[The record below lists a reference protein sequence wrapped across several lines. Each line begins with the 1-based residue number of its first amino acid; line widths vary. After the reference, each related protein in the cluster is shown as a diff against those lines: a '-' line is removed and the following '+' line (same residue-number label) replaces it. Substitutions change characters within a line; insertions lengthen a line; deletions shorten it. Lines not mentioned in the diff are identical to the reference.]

1 MSVRIVSPA
10 DGTSYLSFAWGDGT
24 EILQAGQL
32 IDVLPGSALETA
44 IGAGS
49 LTDLTGQAL
58 ADAANGGAGA
68 VSN

>member
-1 MSVRIVSPA
+1 M
-10 DGTSYLSFAWGDGT
+10 GDGT

-32 IDVLPGSALETA
+32 IDVPPGSDLETA
-44 IGAGS
+44 IGAGN
-49 LTDLTGQAL
+49 LTDPTAQQL